1 MAEPQAEPERP
12 VVVLIAEDEDLVRAT
27 VARVL
32 WGEGYRTLEARD
44 GAEALHLAH
53 LAWPHLHLVI
63 TDVMMPT
70 VDGLE
75 LGRRLA
81 VGCPALPVL
90 YMSGYCRGDVFNRDG
105 PGADAPFLQKPFDN
119 EGLLAKVRDLLADTE
134 PKSGQDVSRLQLSPP
149 PTPGQS
155 ARDAVRASI
164 VQANREETKDA
175 RESD

>member
-1 MAEPQAEPERP
+1 MPEPRPEPERP
-12 VVVLIAEDEDLVRAT
+12 VVVLIAEDEDGVRAA

-32 WGEGYRTLEARD
+32 WAEGYRTLEARD

-81 VGCPALPVL
+81 ADCPALPVL
-90 YMSGYCRGDVFNRDG
+90 YMSGYIRGDVFSRDG
-105 PGADAPFLQKPFDN
+105 LGADTVFIQKPFTADD
-119 EGLLAKVRDLLADTE
+119 LLAKVRDLQLA
-134 PKSGQDVSRLQLSPP
+134 PH
-149 PTPGQS
+149 
-155 ARDAVRASI
+155 
-164 VQANREETKDA
+164 
-175 RESD
+175 